1 MTKHD
6 IMTSCVKP
14 ILLHALKKTHNSS
27 STPVPRCQV
36 PVPYAFS
43 CRDLDVWGRFL
54 DLLQRNAAEGK
65 GDEGMKGKVSG
76 DKNLHP
82 KKEVTNLLK

>member
-1 MTKHD
+1 
-6 IMTSCVKP
+6 MTSFVKAEP
-14 ILLHALKKTHNSS
+14 LLHASTKKSHNSS
-27 STPVPRCQV
+27 TSTPVPRCQI

-65 GDEGMKGKVSG
+65 GGNRG
-76 DKNLHP
+76 
-82 KKEVTNLLK
+82 